1 VDAGTG
7 ALTFYKEFE
16 MAVNL
21 QKGQKISLEKEAGGA
36 LSRVTMGL
44 GWDVAKSGGFF
55 GFGAKSQAVDLDAS
69 VVLFD
74 DANRPVDVVWFRQL
88 KSRDG
93 SIVHTGDNRTGAGD
107 GDDEQI
113 VVDLR
118 AVPPNVKSLVFTVNS
133 FTGQNFSTVQN
144 AFCRLF
150 DTNSGKEIARYDL
163 SVQGSHTAQIMAK
176 LYRHNGEW
184 KMHAIGEN
192 GSGRT
197 FDDLMPLIVPHL

>member
-1 VDAGTG
+1 
-7 ALTFYKEFE
+7 

-36 LSRVTMGL
+36 LARVTMGL
-44 GWDVAKSGGFF
+44 GWDVAKKGGFF
-55 GFGAKSQAVDLDAS
+55 GFGSKGDPVDLDAS

-74 DANRPVDVVWFRQL
+74 DASRPVDVVWFRQL

-93 SIVHTGDNRTGAGD
+93 SVMHTGDNRTGAGD

-113 VVDLR
+113 IVDLHT
-118 AVPPNVKSLVFTVNS
+118 VPANVKSLVFTVNS
-133 FTGQNFSTVQN
+133 FTGQNFSTVEN
-144 AFCRLF
+144 AYCRLL
-150 DTNSGKEIARYDL
+150 DTGSGKEIARYDL

-192 GSGRT
+192 ASGRT
-197 FDDLMPLIVPHL
+197 FDDLMPLIAQHLS